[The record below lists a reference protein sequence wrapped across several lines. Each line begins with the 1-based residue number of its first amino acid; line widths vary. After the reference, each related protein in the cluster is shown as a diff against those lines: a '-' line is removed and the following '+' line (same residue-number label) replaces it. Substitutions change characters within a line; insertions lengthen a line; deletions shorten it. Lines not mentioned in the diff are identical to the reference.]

1 MTQTKE
7 GIIRQ
12 LKTNYSTDKVHNSR
26 KKNISLNTDFS
37 QFINESLAGVNSFI
51 TETKNSNQGI
61 SQTEGK
67 NESNY
72 SKSNYLNNSSHQ
84 VKRDQPLKLYTENSN
99 VLTTSSINNKS
110 IFNVPS
116 SSKIKKQINDIEVKM
131 DKMLKE
137 NKTNSKSKKYNVLK
151 HSFEELL
158 RMLTNNTNN
167 NIDNNINRLLQR
179 LLVGYHE
186 VVSAFSFEN
195 RDLKENESKM
205 KKEYQE
211 LMLKNNDL
219 NKLVAI
225 QQSEIDQLKA
235 QLSTKAN
242 SNEIKEQ
249 FSTKEIDIN
258 SYNTESGRLHST
270 ENEKIIQLN
279 KNNLYDLDAL
289 YFFDKVEMQPAK
301 SSSSSHIPIL
311 KLGLTKSKSSS
322 ANNKGSTL
330 INNNTSMLNMMKQK
344 YKI

>member
-116 SSKIKKQINDIEVKM
+116 SSKIKKQVNDIEVKM

-195 RDLKENESKM
+195 RDLKENESKI
-205 KKEYQE
+205 E
-211 LMLKNNDL
+211 
-219 NKLVAI
+219 V
-225 QQSEIDQLKA
+225 
-235 QLSTKAN
+235 
-242 SNEIKEQ
+242 
-249 FSTKEIDIN
+249 
-258 SYNTESGRLHST
+258 
-270 ENEKIIQLN
+270 
-279 KNNLYDLDAL
+279 YD
-289 YFFDKVEMQPAK
+289 
-301 SSSSSHIPIL
+301 
-311 KLGLTKSKSSS
+311 
-322 ANNKGSTL
+322 
-330 INNNTSMLNMMKQK
+330 
-344 YKI
+344 